1 MIAATGFARQGVTRK
16 GVTRKVVAR
25 QGMTRSTLRY
35 RWSVAVLAVV
45 LAALMLLYVMLG
57 PALIAPDLVFK
68 ALAGQP
74 EEPLHRIAVREVR
87 LPRALMAALAGAM
100 LSSSGAF
107 LQSVLRNPLA
117 APATVGITQGAVL
130 GAVLALV
137 STVGSEG
144 ALNDLNTLVPLAAM
158 AGGLAAGGLVY
169 ALSYRRSG
177 ADPLRLILTG
187 VVVAA
192 ALSAA
197 TSFLVLL
204 SGSHTD
210 SIIRWLVGSLS
221 TRTWEHLTFLVPVA
235 ALAVPLVAATI
246 PVANVLQLGDAT
258 AVSLGLRAGLARA
271 GVLTTAVVLAAGAV
285 SVVGGIAFLGMMGPH
300 LARTLV
306 GSDLRRL
313 VVGSALVGA
322 IILVAA
328 DLMARTFSLDWIPLV
343 SVETESGS
351 RVPVG
356 AFTAL
361 VGAPF
366 FIYLLRART

>member
-1 MIAATGFARQGVTRK
+1 MTAATAGLARQGV
-16 GVTRKVVAR
+16 A
-25 QGMTRSTLRY
+25 RSTRRY
-35 RWSVAVLAVV
+35 RWTVAVLTVV

-57 PALIAPDLVFK
+57 PVLIAPDLVIK

-137 STVGSEG
+137 LTFGSEG

-158 AGGLAAGGLVY
+158 AGGLVAGGLVY
-169 ALSYRRSG
+169 GLSYRRAG

-187 VVVAA
+187 VIVAA
-192 ALSAA
+192 ALSSA

-221 TRTWEHLTFLVPVA
+221 TRTWEHLVFVVPVA
-235 ALAVPLVAATI
+235 ALAVPLVVAAI
-246 PVANVLQLGDAT
+246 PVGNVLQLGDAT
-258 AVSLGLRAGLARA
+258 AMSLGLRAELARA

-328 DLMARTFSLDWIPLV
+328 DLLARTFSLDWIPLL

-366 FIYLLRART
+366 FVYLVRYLMRTQA

>member
-1 MIAATGFARQGVTRK
+1 MTAAVAGLARR
-16 GVTRKVVAR
+16 RRVA
-25 QGMTRSTLRY
+25 RSTLRY

-45 LAALMLLYVMLG
+45 LVALMVLYVMLG
-57 PALIAPDLVFK
+57 PVLFTPDLVLK

-74 EEPLHRIAVREVR
+74 EEPLHRIAVRQVR

-100 LSSSGAF
+100 LSSSGAL

-137 STVGSEG
+137 LTVGSEG
-144 ALNDLNTLVPLAAM
+144 ALNNLNTLVPLAAM
-158 AGGLAAGGLVY
+158 AGGLVAGGVVY
-169 ALSYRRSG
+169 GLSYRRSG

-197 TSFLVLL
+197 TSFLVLV

-221 TRTWEHLTFLVPVA
+221 TRTWEHLMFLVPVA
-235 ALAVPLVAATI
+235 ALAVPLMAAAI
-246 PVANVLQLGDAT
+246 PVGNVLQLGNAT
-258 AVSLGLRAGLARA
+258 AASLGLRAELARA
-271 GVLTTAVVLAAGAV
+271 GVLATAVVLAAGSV

-313 VVGSALVGA
+313 VVCSALVGA

-328 DLMARTFSLDWIPLV
+328 DLLARTFSLDWIPLLN
-343 SVETESGS
+343 VETESGS

-366 FIYLLRART
+366 FIYLLRHLMRAQA

>member
-1 MIAATGFARQGVTRK
+1 MTVAAAGLVRRK
-16 GVTRKVVAR
+16 RAA
-25 QGMTRSTLRY
+25 RSTLRY
-35 RWSVAVLAVV
+35 RWSVAVLAVL

-57 PALIAPDLVFK
+57 PVLFTPDLVIK

-74 EEPLHRIAVREVR
+74 EEPLHRISVREVR

-117 APATVGITQGAVL
+117 APATVGITQGAVF

-137 STVGSEG
+137 LTFGSEG
-144 ALNDLNTLVPLAAM
+144 ALNDLNTLVPMAAM

-169 ALSYRRSG
+169 GLSYRRAG

-197 TSFLVLL
+197 TSFLVLV

-221 TRTWEHLTFLVPVA
+221 TRTWEHLRFLVPVA
-235 ALAVPLVAATI
+235 VLAVPLAVATI
-246 PVANVLQLGDAT
+246 PLGNVLQLGDAT
-258 AVSLGLRAGLARA
+258 AVNLGLRAELARA
-271 GVLTTAVVLAAGAV
+271 GVLITAVVLAAGAV

-322 IILVAA
+322 VILVAA
-328 DLMARTFSLDWIPLV
+328 DLMARTFSLDWIPLL
-343 SVETESGS
+343 SIETESGS
-351 RVPVG
+351 RIPVG

-366 FIYLLRART
+366 FIYLLRARK